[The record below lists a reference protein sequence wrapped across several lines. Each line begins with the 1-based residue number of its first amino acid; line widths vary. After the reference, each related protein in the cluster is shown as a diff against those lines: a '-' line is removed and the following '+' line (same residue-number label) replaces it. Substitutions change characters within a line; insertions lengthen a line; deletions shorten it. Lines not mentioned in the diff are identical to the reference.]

1 MNKSSRTTRSLV
13 LAALVLLASGPAAR
27 KAGALEFG
35 LSGSAGNLGFPWTQL
50 SQVPGTDPYPADN
63 YYWGGSA
70 FFSMPLGED
79 ASFGLTFERDPVL
92 RHVLGATVQFERGIA
107 KISVGPFFGLF
118 NSADAPFNAGLS
130 TSVRFQWP
138 GIAYVSAR
146 SDGAIA
152 IGVLADAL
160 GAEPQARAEL
170 AAGFYTPNAI
180 ISAAVGASSF
190 SESDSGGKTVTDA
203 LSSYLLTIDIFKKNV
218 PYTLFTK
225 TGLQIRSKYYEAT
238 DTTDALGSLV
248 MGLTATVEAMPGW
261 KISGSFTS
269 GVFVFGLEELTGQSP
284 AGSDFFFD
292 ASFGVSFDTDKLAK
306 AAKARAK
313 VPAAEPAAE
322 PATEPT
328 MAPAPDETAQP
339 PAGELGPDEEVPPP
353 LGYEGPAK
361 GFWYFGAG
369 AGLSYNFAPLPEG
382 PFSFLAVLFNFRG
395 GAWVDGTYRFTSG
408 LGLGGEVGLQYIT
421 TSLSFD
427 GGATSVSVSVF
438 DLPLRAKVSYDLGF
452 LIPEAFL
459 GLMTT
464 GSVATGS
471 TLSAGFG
478 LDLGCRV
485 KLGSFYL
492 EGSYV
497 IGLGADAVSY
507 PRVSAGF
514 CMSLDRLFANLA
526 SPATPAAPATTDGTA
541 PAAGEPAPAAPASP
555 EGPTTP

>member
-1 MNKSSRTTRSLV
+1 MSKLSRTTRSLA
-13 LAALVLLASGPAAR
+13 LAALVLLASGPAAGR
-27 KAGALEFG
+27 AGALEFG
-35 LSGSAGNLGFPWTQL
+35 LIGSAGNLGFPWTQL
-50 SQVPGTDPYPADN
+50 AQVPGTDPYPATN

-70 FFSMPLGED
+70 FFSMPLGDD
-79 ASFGLTFERDPVL
+79 ASLGLTFERDPVL

-107 KISVGPFFGLF
+107 RIAVGPFFGLF
-118 NSADAPFNAGLS
+118 NSAAVPFNAGLS
-130 TSVRFQWP
+130 TSIRFQWP

-180 ISAAVGASSF
+180 ISAVVGASSF
-190 SESDSGGKTVTDA
+190 SEADSGGKTVTDA

-225 TGLQIRSKYYEAT
+225 AGLQIRSKYYEAT
-238 DTTDALGSLV
+238 GTTDALGSLV
-248 MGLTATVEAMPGW
+248 MGLTATAEVTPGW
-261 KISGSFTS
+261 KVTGSFTS
-269 GVFVFGLEELTGQSP
+269 GAFVFGLEGLKDNRPDGN
-284 AGSDFFFD
+284 DFFFD
-292 ASFGVSFDTDKLAK
+292 AALGVSFDTERLAK
-306 AAKARAK
+306 AAKARPK

-322 PATEPT
+322 PEAEPAAEPT
-328 MAPAPDETAQP
+328 ASVEP
-339 PAGELGPDEEVPPP
+339 GPDEEVPPP
-353 LGYEGPAK
+353 IAYEGPAK

-369 AGLSYNFAPLPEG
+369 AGLSYNFVALPSG
-382 PFSFLAVLFNFRG
+382 PFSFLAALFNFRG
-395 GAWVDGTYRFTSG
+395 GAWVDGVYRFTSG
-408 LGLGGEVGLQYIT
+408 LGIGGEVGLQYIT
-421 TSLSFD
+421 ASFD
-427 GGATSVSVSVF
+427 GGTTSVSVF

-464 GSVATGS
+464 GSVVTGS

-485 KLGSFYL
+485 RLGSFYL

-497 IGLGADAVSY
+497 VGFGSAASY

-514 CMSLDRLFANLA
+514 SLSLDKLFANLA
-526 SPATPAAPATTDGTA
+526 SPAAQPSATADGTA
-541 PAAGEPAPAAPASP
+541 PAAGEAAPAAP
-555 EGPTTP
+555 EGGTEGQATP

>member
-1 MNKSSRTTRSLV
+1 MSKLSRTTRSIA
-13 LAALVLLASGPAAR
+13 LAALVLLASGPAAGR
-27 KAGALEFG
+27 AGALEFG
-35 LSGSAGNLGFPWTQL
+35 LIGSAGNLGFPWTQL
-50 SQVPGTDPYPADN
+50 AQVPGTDPYPATN

-70 FFSMPLGED
+70 FFSMPLGDD
-79 ASFGLTFERDPVL
+79 ASLGLTFERDPVL

-107 KISVGPFFGLF
+107 RIAVGPFFGLF
-118 NSADAPFNAGLS
+118 NSAAVPFNAGLS
-130 TSVRFQWP
+130 TSIRFQWP

-180 ISAAVGASSF
+180 ISAVVGASSF
-190 SESDSGGKTVTDA
+190 SEQDSGGKTVTDA

-225 TGLQIRSKYYEAT
+225 TGLQIRSKYYEAS

-248 MGLTATVEAMPGW
+248 MGLTATAEVTPGW
-261 KISGSFTS
+261 KIIGSFTS
-269 GVFVFGLEELTGQSP
+269 GVFVFRLEDLTRKSP
-284 AGSDFFFD
+284 TASEFFFD
-292 ASFGVSFDTDKLAK
+292 AALGVSFDTDKLAR

-313 VPAAEPAAE
+313 VPSAEPAAE
-322 PATEPT
+322 PAPEDAA
-328 MAPAPDETAQP
+328 MPA
-339 PAGELGPDEEVPPP
+339 AGEPGPDEEVPPP
-353 LGYEGPAK
+353 LAYEGPAK

-369 AGLSYNFAPLPEG
+369 AGLSYNFAALPEG
-382 PFSFLAVLFNFRG
+382 PFSFLAALFNFRG
-395 GAWVDGTYRFTSG
+395 GAWADGVYRFTSG
-408 LGLGGEVGLQYIT
+408 LGVGGELGLQYIT
-421 TSLSFD
+421 ASFD
-427 GGATSVSVSVF
+427 GGTTSVSVF

-452 LIPEAFL
+452 MVPEAFL

-464 GSVATGS
+464 GSVATGAP
-471 TLSAGFG
+471 LSASFG

-497 IGLGADAVSY
+497 IGFGAAASY
-507 PRVSAGF
+507 PRAGAGF
-514 CMSLDRLFANLA
+514 CFSLDRLFSNLA
-526 SPATPAAPATTDGTA
+526 SPAAPAAAGGTASGEPATAA
-541 PAAGEPAPAAPASP
+541 PAAGP
-555 EGPTTP
+555 EGQTTP

>member
-1 MNKSSRTTRSLV
+1 MNKLSRTTRSIA
-13 LAALVLLASGPAAR
+13 LAALLLLASGPAAGR
-27 KAGALEFG
+27 AAALEFG
-35 LSGSAGNLGFPWTQL
+35 LIGSAGNLGFPWTQL
-50 SQVPGTDPYPADN
+50 AQIPGTDPYPATN

-70 FFSMPLGED
+70 FFSMPLGDD
-79 ASFGLTFERDPVL
+79 ASLGLTLERDPVL
-92 RHVLGATVQFERGIA
+92 RHVLGATVQFERGLARIA
-107 KISVGPFFGLF
+107 VGPFFGLF
-118 NSADAPFNAGLS
+118 NSTAVPFSAGLS
-130 TSVRFQWP
+130 TSIRFQWP

-180 ISAAVGASSF
+180 ISAVVGASSF
-190 SESDSGGKTVTDA
+190 SESDPDGSTVTDA

-225 TGLQIRSKYYEAT
+225 AGLEIRSKYYEAT
-238 DTTDALGSLV
+238 GTTDALGSLV

-261 KISGSFTS
+261 KIIGSFTS

-292 ASFGVSFDTDKLAK
+292 AALGVSFDTDRLAK
-306 AAKARAK
+306 AAKARASL
-313 VPAAEPAAE
+313 PAAEPAPE
-322 PATEPT
+322 PAVE
-328 MAPAPDETAQP
+328 PAPDEAARP
-339 PAGELGPDEEVPPP
+339 PAGEIGPDEEVPPP
-353 LGYEGPAK
+353 ISYKGPAS
-361 GFWYFGAG
+361 GLWYFGAG
-369 AGLSYNFAPLPEG
+369 AGLSYNFAALPEG
-382 PFSFLAVLFNFRG
+382 PFSFLAALFNFRG
-395 GAWVDGTYRFTSG
+395 GAWVDGVYRFTGG
-408 LGLGGEVGLQYIT
+408 LGVGGEVGLQYIT
-421 TSLSFD
+421 ASFD
-427 GGATSVSVSVF
+427 GGVTSVSVF

-464 GSVATGS
+464 GSVTTGS
-471 TLSAGFG
+471 TLAAGFG

-497 IGLGADAVSY
+497 IGFGSAASY
-507 PRVSAGF
+507 PRIGAGF
-514 CMSLDRLFANLA
+514 CMSLDRFFANLG
-526 SPATPAAPATTDGTA
+526 SPAAPAGPSAADGTE
-541 PAAGEPAPAAPASP
+541 PSAGEAGPAAPAGDA
-555 EGPTTP
+555 EGQTTP

>member
-1 MNKSSRTTRSLV
+1 MSKLSRTTRSLA
-13 LAALVLLASGPAAR
+13 LAALVLLASGPAAGR
-27 KAGALEFG
+27 AGALEFG
-35 LSGSAGNLGFPWTQL
+35 LIGSAGNLGFPWTQL
-50 SQVPGTDPYPADN
+50 AQVPGTDPYPATN

-70 FFSMPLGED
+70 FFSMPLGDD
-79 ASFGLTFERDPVL
+79 ASLGLTFERDPVL

-107 KISVGPFFGLF
+107 RIAVGPFFGLF
-118 NSADAPFNAGLS
+118 NSAAVPFNAGLS
-130 TSVRFQWP
+130 TSIRFQWP

-180 ISAAVGASSF
+180 ISAVVGASSF
-190 SESDSGGKTVTDA
+190 SEADSGGKTVTDA

-225 TGLQIRSKYYEAT
+225 AGLQIRSKYYEAT
-238 DTTDALGSLV
+238 GTTDALGSLV
-248 MGLTATVEAMPGW
+248 MGLTATAEVTPGW
-261 KISGSFTS
+261 KVTGSFTS
-269 GVFVFGLEELTGQSP
+269 GAFVFGLEGLKDNRPDGN
-284 AGSDFFFD
+284 DFFFD
-292 ASFGVSFDTDKLAK
+292 AALGVSFDTDRLAK

-313 VPAAEPAAE
+313 PPAAEAGAE
-322 PATEPT
+322 PAPEGTAT
-328 MAPAPDETAQP
+328 PA
-339 PAGELGPDEEVPPP
+339 AGELGPDEEVPPP
-353 LGYEGPAK
+353 LAYEGPAK

-382 PFSFLAVLFNFRG
+382 PFSFLVALFNFRG
-395 GAWVDGTYRFTSG
+395 GAWVDGVYRFTSG
-408 LGLGGEVGLQYIT
+408 LGVGGEAGLQYIT
-421 TSLSFD
+421 ASFD
-427 GGATSVSVSVF
+427 GGTTSVSVF

-452 LIPEAFL
+452 MLPEAFL

-471 TLSAGFG
+471 TPSVDFG

-485 KLGSFYL
+485 RLGSFFL

-497 IGLGADAVSY
+497 IGFGSAASY
-507 PRVSAGF
+507 PRISAGF
-514 CMSLDRLFANLA
+514 CMSLDKLFASLS
-526 SPATPAAPATTDGTA
+526 SPAAAPATGATDG
-541 PAAGEPAPAAPASP
+541 AAPDSGT
-555 EGPTTP
+555 EGQPTP